1 MISPKKFKLAR
12 RLGAPIFE
20 KCNSPK
26 FSPERPRRGK
36 SGAPRRP
43 TDYSRQLT
51 EKQKV
56 RFYYYVSERQ
66 FKNYVNKA
74 MESAHPA
81 RALFELL
88 ESRLDSITHRSGFAP
103 TRQAARQMVS
113 HGHLMVNNRRTT
125 VPSMRISVG
134 DVITFREGSRSR
146 RIYTDAV
153 DRTKEHRTP
162 GWMAMDA
169 TQMKTKITGV
179 PTDPDAMLD
188 FQSVIEFYSR

>member
-1 MISPKKFKLAR
+1 MIAPKKFKLAR

-26 FSPERPRRGK
+26 FSAERPRRGK
-36 SGAPRRP
+36 GGAPRRP

-74 MESAHPA
+74 MESSHPA

-88 ESRLDSITHRSGFAP
+88 EMRLDAVAHRSGFAP
-103 TRQAARQMVS
+103 TRQAARQMVG
-113 HGHLMVNNRRTT
+113 HGHLCVNNRRSTI
-125 VPSMRISVG
+125 PSVRLSVG
-134 DVITFREGSRSR
+134 DIITFREGSRTS

-153 DRTKEHRTP
+153 ERVAQLRVP
-162 GWMAMDA
+162 GWMSLDT
-169 TQMKTKITGV
+169 TQMKIKITGI
-179 PTDPDAMLD
+179 PADPDPLLD